1 VYARRIYP
9 PIARLLSLVTGLV
22 PFSVAEV
29 LLGIGL
35 LLLAVGLVRRIRAR
49 GRPRSRVPLAV
60 RVARLVA
67 AAASLVL
74 VFDLLWAFNYDR
86 EPVAALLGYDV
97 SPGRTDELAALT
109 SGLLAESARLR
120 DGLPQDG
127 TGALRLPDGR
137 RGTVGRAPRAFEATR
152 LSGGL
157 PIPPV
162 SGRPKLVAL
171 SPLLSYLGISGI
183 FIPFTSE
190 ASVNGTLPDWEIPFT
205 ACHELAHQ
213 SGFAR
218 EDEANYVGY
227 LACRT
232 HPDQDFRYSG
242 TFSAAL
248 YALGALGGVDREAY
262 DRLRGELTIPLRRDL
277 AALAAWRAR
286 YESRLADVHEKV
298 NDAYLKT
305 QGQPEGVQSYGRMV
319 DLLLAERRTG
329 GRFGPR

>member
-1 VYARRIYP
+1 VYARRLYP
-9 PIARLLSLVTGLV
+9 LVARSTSFVTGLV

-35 LLLAVGLVRRIRAR
+35 LLLGVGIVRRIRAR
-49 GRPRSRVPLAV
+49 GSPRSRVPPTA

-67 AAASLVL
+67 AAAGVVL
-74 VFDLLWAFNYDR
+74 VFDLLWGFNYDR

-97 SPGRTDELAALT
+97 SRGRTAELAALA
-109 SGLLAESARLR
+109 SGLLAESVHLR
-120 DGLPQDG
+120 GGLPEDG

-137 RGTVGRAPRAFEATR
+137 RGAMRRAPRAFDASR
-152 LSGGL
+152 LAGRL
-157 PIPPV
+157 PIPSA

-213 SGFAR
+213 RGFAR

-232 HPDQDFRYSG
+232 HPDPDFRYSA

-248 YALGALGGVDREAY
+248 YALAALRGVDREGH
-262 DRLRGELTIPLRRDL
+262 DRLRKGLADPLRRDL

-286 YESRLADVHEKV
+286 YESRLGDVHEKV

-319 DLLLAERRTG
+319 DLLLAERRTAG
-329 GRFGPR
+329 WSGRR